1 MSDCIHRKGTQIT
14 TFCAKNTA
22 AVPLFIFDGIFIFI
36 AASSMLKTCNII
48 SNWSSTS
55 MEDIIEASGSGLN
68 WLQTA
73 LYTDRDIVLQLVK
86 QGEQLGVKALVVT
99 VDMPLLGKRVA
110 SIKNHFSPPGK
121 MAFAMFKDIK
131 FEQTASEDSLAFFHR
146 LINPN
151 QSWQDLDWLRSCTQ
165 LPIILKGILTAE
177 DAKEALKH
185 NIQGIMVSNH
195 GGRQLDGVPATVR
208 VLRKL
213 M

>member
-1 MSDCIHRKGTQIT
+1 
-14 TFCAKNTA
+14 
-22 AVPLFIFDGIFIFI
+22 
-36 AASSMLKTCNII
+36 
-48 SNWSSTS
+48 

-73 LYTDRDIVLQLVK
+73 LYTDRDIVLQLIQ
-86 QGEQLGVKALVVT
+86 QGERLGVKALVVT

-110 SIKNHFSPPGK
+110 SIRNHFSPPGK

-131 FEQTASEDSLAFFHR
+131 FEQTASEDGLAFFHR

-208 VLRKL
+208 VLTKTDVML
-213 M
+213 IFHASLHT

>member
-1 MSDCIHRKGTQIT
+1 
-14 TFCAKNTA
+14 
-22 AVPLFIFDGIFIFI
+22 
-36 AASSMLKTCNII
+36 
-48 SNWSSTS
+48 

-73 LYTDRDIVLQLVK
+73 LYGDKYYVLQLV
-86 QGEQLGVKALVVT
+86 QQAERLGVKALVVT
-99 VDMPLLGKRVA
+99 VDTPVLGKRVT
-110 SIKNHFSPPGK
+110 SIRNHFSPPK
-121 MAFAMFKDIK
+121 TAFPLFKDIK
-131 FEQTASEDSLAFFHR
+131 FEQTANTSGFFQYIHTK
-146 LINPN
+146 LKNPS

-208 VLRKL
+208 YLTKL

>member
-1 MSDCIHRKGTQIT
+1 
-14 TFCAKNTA
+14 
-22 AVPLFIFDGIFIFI
+22 
-36 AASSMLKTCNII
+36 
-48 SNWSSTS
+48 
-55 MEDIIEASGSGLN
+55 MEDIIEASGTGLH
-68 WLQTA
+68 WLQTS
-73 LYTDRDIVLQLVK
+73 LYTDRDIVLQLVQK
-86 QGEQLGVKALVVT
+86 AERLGVKALVVT

-110 SIKNHFSPPGK
+110 SIRNHFSPPGE
-121 MAFAMFKDIK
+121 MVFAMFKDIK
-131 FEQTASEDSLAFFHR
+131 FEQTASEDGLAFFHR

-185 NIQGIMVSNH
+185 NIQGIIVSNH

-208 VLRKL
+208 FLTKTDL